1 MKDHIE
7 EYNTDPTFWDA
18 PEYDP
23 SDFFCEDENSM
34 EETDLFITNLPKAD
48 DEDIYNFRQSHC
60 LIEESYITYSFPI
73 IDRRNLADIARKY
86 GANNDCPLHIHLRLT
101 IPKDKTQIFTQQ
113 YIDTLISNLNSTE
126 GIVVKMWGVAPYYGE
141 YREELSIGFS
151 KELWLKNL
159 RLGRTE
165 KFGAVVCY
173 DTYTQEEQ
181 NEIAD
186 LFYDALAHS
195 KSFRDSV
202 NVNEYDE
209 NLRDF
214 IVNAYSTAKGEN
226 SLAKRLQA
234 ITIQFVKEN
243 HPEALSLFF
252 LTPYLSEQ
260 ETLFLSEEEIKL
272 LDCTPD
278 DKLQALVA
286 REIGNPCWIKTDY
299 LILSIIFREG
309 IVIEQD
315 QRMADI
321 LRRAYDFEIVSDDYW
336 LSNNEED
343 NQYVLDWLSSTA
355 NSNKPYRMWAKIK
368 LAKCYEHGYYVPRN
382 AILAYQMYVEAV
394 SMYEHQKPQQI
405 LSKLDCLFNLT
416 EVEGLT
422 EDTPIEEYAEL
433 YKPYYV
439 YGVGSLRNIAHLYE
453 YGFCKEDIDGVDEA
467 DMDIFQRT
475 YKFAQTLKQ
484 YKTPTDYYNYIY
496 NSIAEGNLIASL
508 FVDKAE
514 YLLDGWWRESSP
526 EILNLIKEKIDEFE
540 DDYVLRMFT
549 NNLVYLCK
557 KHYSYRDYYDSYDI
571 AQILLYLHFHH
582 HSDAGELL
590 KEIIDNIE

>member
-48 DEDIYNFRQSHC
+48 EEDIYNFRQSHC
-60 LIEESYITYSFPI
+60 LIEESYITYSFPV

-195 KSFRDSV
+195 KSFRNSV
-202 NVNEYDE
+202 YVEEYYE

-252 LTPYLSEQ
+252 LT
-260 ETLFLSEEEIKL
+260 LFLSEKDIKL

-286 REIGNPCWIKTDY
+286 CAIGNWTKTDY
-299 LILSIIFREG
+299 LRLSTIFREG

-321 LRRAYDFEIVSDDYW
+321 LRRAYDYENASDDFVW

-343 NQYVLDWLSSTA
+343 NQYVLEWLDSTA
-355 NSNKPYRMWAKIK
+355 NSNKPYRMWAKIR
-368 LAKCYEHGYYVPRN
+368 LAECFEHGYGVPRN
-382 AILAYQMYVEAV
+382 PILAFQMYVEAV

-405 LSKLDCLFNLT
+405 LSRLDCLFDLT

-433 YKPYYV
+433 YKPYSAYE
-439 YGVGSLRNIAHLYE
+439 VGSLRNIALLYE

-475 YKFAQTLKQ
+475 YKFAQTLKK

-496 NSIAEGNLIASL
+496 NSIAKGNLIASL

-514 YLLDGWWRESSP
+514 YLLDGCGESSP
-526 EILNLIKEKIDEFE
+526 EILNLIKEKIDESE
-540 DDYVLRMFT
+540 DDDLRLYV

-557 KHYSYRDYYDSYDI
+557 KHYSYRDSYDSYDI
-571 AQILLYLHFHH
+571 AQILLYLHFYHY
-582 HSDAGELL
+582 SDAGELL
-590 KEIIDNIE
+590 KEICDNI

>member
-1 MKDHIE
+1 MKYYIK
-7 EYNTDPTFWDA
+7 EYPFFWYA

-48 DEDIYNFRQSHC
+48 EEDIYNFRQSHC
-60 LIEESYITYSFPI
+60 LIEESYITYSFPV

-113 YIDTLISNLNSTE
+113 YTDTLISNLNSTE

-165 KFGAVVCY
+165 IFSAVARY

-186 LFYDALAHS
+186 LFYDALEHNKTLYS
-195 KSFRDSV
+195 GEDREEKELQ
-202 NVNEYDE
+202 N
-209 NLRDF
+209 F
-214 IVNAYSTAKGEN
+214 IITAYSASKGEN
-226 SLAKRLQA
+226 LLAKRLQT
-234 ITIQFVKEN
+234 ITVQFVKEN

-252 LTPYLSEQ
+252 LTPFFSEQ
-260 ETLFLSEEEIKL
+260 ETPYLSKQDIEL

-286 REIGNPCWIKTDY
+286 CAIGDSAWTKTDY
-299 LILSIIFREG
+299 LILSTIFREG

-315 QRMADI
+315 QHMADI
-321 LRRAYDFEIVSDDYW
+321 LRRAYDFEIVSDDYVW

-368 LAKCYEHGYYVPRN
+368 LAECYEDGYGVPRN
-382 AILAYQMYVEAV
+382 PILAFQMYVEAV
-394 SMYEHQKPQQI
+394 SMYKHHKPQQI

-433 YKPYYV
+433 YKPYFF

-484 YKTPTDYYNYIY
+484 YKTPTDYYNYIN

-514 YLLDGWWRESSP
+514 YLLDGRGESSP
-526 EILNLIKEKIDEFE
+526 EILNLIMEKIDEFE
-540 DDYVLRMFT
+540 EGYVLRMFT

-557 KHYSYRDYYDSYDI
+557 KHYSYRDYNDCYDI
-571 AQILLYLHFHH
+571 AKILLYLHFHH
-582 HSDAGELL
+582 RSDAGELL
-590 KEIIDNIE
+590 QEICDNI